1 MMSTKSVYGI
11 LLITSF
17 LFGRQLTVNRTS
29 IAGIAEVRVCH
40 ILPVQQNFKV
50 FICTYVC
57 TCVLI
62 WSEADKR
69 SEFSSIG
76 NYFFCPKSL
85 PMI

>member
-1 MMSTKSVYGI
+1 MCVWN
-11 LLITSF
+11 SF
-17 LFGRQLTVNRTS
+17 DDVIFVLSSIHCKQDKHI

-40 ILPVQQNFKV
+40 ILLVQHNFKV

-57 TCVLI
+57 TCVLK

-76 NYFFCPKSL
+76 NYFFYPKSL